1 MPRPPGRRN
10 AGYETRRAALAAR
23 LVPALVDGSG
33 LPSSL
38 RELAAAASV
47 SVPTLRHYFGDLDGA
62 VRAALAE
69 AERGAG
75 QYLTWMQDPGELP
88 LADSLAAVAARLRDG
103 WGYGLGALFG
113 AALTHGLGHAARG
126 PAVVDHLLEPTLQ
139 ALEVRLAV
147 HQARG
152 ELPPVDLRAASLAF
166 LSPLLLALLHQ
177 HGLGGAGCRPLDLDA
192 FATTHL
198 RGWLGGWCATP

>member
-10 AGYETRRAALAAR
+10 AGYEARRAALAAR
-23 LVPALVDGSG
+23 LAPALVDGSG
-33 LPSSL
+33 QPSSL

-69 AERGAG
+69 AERGAAH
-75 QYLTWMQDPGELP
+75 YLTWMADPGELS
-88 LADSLAAVAARLRDG
+88 LADSLAAVEARLRAG
-103 WGYGLGALFG
+103 WGHGLGTLFG

-126 PAVVDHLLEPTLQ
+126 PAVVDHVLEPTLQ
-139 ALEVRLAV
+139 ALEARLAV
-147 HQARG
+147 HHARG
-152 ELPPVDLRAASLAF
+152 ELPPLDLRAAALTF

-177 HGLGGAGCRPLDLDA
+177 QGLGGAACRPLDLDA
-192 FATTHL
+192 FADAHL
-198 RGWLGGWCATP
+198 HGWLSGWCRGP